1 MPVYLSLL
9 LNLHHINI
17 YYLKYIVQIYFS
29 NAILCVLNLI
39 VPRGNAHMNMNLKKD
54 LNDCYMYGE
63 IISQQGFGP
72 KKDITM
78 SEMIRFDLLQFLVYL
93 LDGSQRNVYPH
104 TVFIQNYLNQ
114 YFTPDR
120 LLRFKYERTE
130 ADKFA
135 TTIPRSFTYFAEAD
149 TSGKSAYTTKG
160 YSKAR
165 NLLNLYIALGQEF
178 IACDSVVSESETA
191 RLTAYTSMIE
201 KYLRKHKIYEAGKG
215 PIASSILNGGNPYI
229 PPAAN
234 AGGAKPAPGNKVAQS
249 YSSPQAALEAMKG
262 QLNKQEVPEEE
273 LSLDDLMNELNSLT
287 GLEEVKEDIKSL
299 INLLKVKKLR
309 EERGMKQPSMSLH
322 MVFSGNPGTG
332 KTTVARLLA
341 KIYKCIGILPQGQL
355 VEVDRSGLV
364 EGYVGHTAIKT
375 KEVVE
380 SALGGVLFIDEAY
393 TLTAGKDDK
402 DFGQEAVD
410 TLLKLMEDNRDNL
423 IVIVAGYTDLMEE
436 FVNSNPGLRSR
447 FNKYIF
453 FKDYTGDQL
462 YDIFLANCKKQEYEP
477 NEAGKKYVKEYLN
490 KRAAEHDENFANARE
505 VRNYIERA
513 IARQATRIVGLDKV
527 SDKQLR
533 TLTKSDLAED

>member
-1 MPVYLSLL
+1 
-9 LNLHHINI
+9 
-17 YYLKYIVQIYFS
+17 
-29 NAILCVLNLI
+29 
-39 VPRGNAHMNMNLKKD
+39 MNMNLKKE

-72 KKDITM
+72 KRDITM

-93 LDGSQRNVYPH
+93 IDSSSGNIRPQA
-104 TVFIQNYLNQ
+104 TFIHGYLNQ
-114 YFTPDR
+114 YFTPER
-120 LLRFKYERTE
+120 LLKFKYERTE
-130 ADKFA
+130 TAKFA

-149 TSGKSAYTTKG
+149 ASGKSAYTTKG
-160 YSKAR
+160 YSKSR
-165 NLLNLYIALGQEF
+165 NLLNLYMELGQEF
-178 IACDSVVSESETA
+178 IACNSTITEQEMK
-191 RLTAYTSMIE
+191 RLSSYTGMIE

-215 PIASSILNGGNPYI
+215 PIPGSILNGGNNYV
-229 PPAAN
+229 PPAKNTAS
-234 AGGAKPAPGNKVAQS
+234 ATPKSSGASATGTTTYDSPA
-249 YSSPQAALEAMKG
+249 AALEAMKG
-262 QLNKQEVPEEE
+262 QLNKEVIPEEE
-273 LSLDDLMNELNSLT
+273 LKLEDLMNELNSLT
-287 GLEEVKEDIKSL
+287 GLEEVKADIKSL
-299 INLLKVKKLR
+299 INVLKVKKLR

-341 KIYKCIGILPQGQL
+341 KIYKCIGVLPQGQL

-364 EGYVGHTAIKT
+364 EGYVGQTAIKT
-375 KEVVE
+375 REVVE

-393 TLTAGKDDK
+393 TLTAGKDGK

-423 IVIVAGYTDLMEE
+423 VVIVAGYTDLMEE

-462 YDIFLANCKKQEYEP
+462 YDIFLSNCRKQEYEP

-505 VRNYIERA
+505 VRNYIERS
-513 IARQATRIVGLDKV
+513 IARQATRIVALDKV

-533 TLTKSDLAED
+533 TLTKSDLTE